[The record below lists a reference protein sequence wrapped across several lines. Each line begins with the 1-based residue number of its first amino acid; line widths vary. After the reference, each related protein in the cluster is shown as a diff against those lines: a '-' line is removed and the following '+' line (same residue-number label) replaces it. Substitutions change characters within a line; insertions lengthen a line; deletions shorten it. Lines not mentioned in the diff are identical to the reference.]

1 MNGALISRVLALVL
15 VLLLYWYYHR
25 HSYLQVI
32 VKHGN
37 AMVTERKDL
46 GFVKDA

>member
-1 MNGALISRVLALVL
+1 MNSALTSAML
-15 VLLLYWYYHR
+15 VLLLYWYYYR

-46 GFVKDA
+46 GL

>member
-1 MNGALISRVLALVL
+1 MNGALVSR
-15 VLLLYWYYHR
+15 VLLLYWYYYSHR

-46 GFVKDA
+46 DFVKDA